1 MSTDTTTRAPADR
14 SAALDRLRGAALVA
28 MVVHH
33 LTDWLT
39 GDARAV
45 LPGWPSFVV
54 TDVAAVAFFVA
65 AGASLAL
72 FVASRRGR
80 GMSRGRVAAQV
91 LRRYGLLVPIGLALD
106 WLLWRSPTMFGVL
119 EALGVCV
126 VLGAAVAAVVPT
138 RLLPAAA
145 GATLAAGIVVERLAG
160 GSGAWFAREV
170 LAGKFPV
177 VTYLGFV
184 LVGVAAART
193 GRYRDR
199 RWVAG
204 VTLAAVAATVALVA
218 AGLVPDRYPGDV
230 PFVVPGLAG
239 AAVVYALAQ
248 PPWPRALA
256 ALDRVVRRAAAHT
269 LGIFVAHYVVYGALR
284 QAGVLGTVPAGVA
297 VPVAVATSV
306 TACLLAPR
314 VPQPPWSLRTGS
326 RSVRP
331 PATGTGAGH
340 RSYGSTSTRTA
351 RSSSAMTSS
360 NPMRPLLHD
369 TSVEYQT

>member
-65 AGASLAL
+65 AGASMAL

-80 GMSRGRVAAQV
+80 RMSRGRVAAQV

-126 VLGAAVAAVVPT
+126 VLGAAVAAAVPT
-138 RLLPAAA
+138 RLLPAVA
-145 GATLAAGIVVERLAG
+145 GATLVAGIVVERLAG
-160 GSGAWFAREV
+160 GSGAWLAREV

-193 GRYRDR
+193 GRYRDP
-199 RWVAG
+199 RWVAR

-230 PFVVPGLAG
+230 RFVVPGLAG
-239 AAVVYALAQ
+239 TAAVYALGRL
-248 PPWPRALA
+248 PWHRALA
-256 ALDRVVRRAAAHT
+256 ALDRVLRRAASHT
-269 LGIFVAHYVVYGALR
+269 LGIFVAHYVLYAAFR
-284 QAGVLGTVPAGVA
+284 HTGVLGTVPGAVA
-297 VPVAVATSV
+297 VPAAVATSV

-314 VPQPPWSLRTGS
+314 VPQPPWSLRTGF

-331 PATGTGAGH
+331 PARQGPAPTPAAPGPRGAAG
-340 RSYGSTSTRTA
+340 RGPEPAPAGRDPGA
-351 RSSSAMTSS
+351 RCPATI
-360 NPMRPLLHD
+360 R
-369 TSVEYQT
+369 